1 MADKKNVPLPD
12 SEDAYEELKVITD
25 AAQAGKLSPWSPAVT
40 KLLTAYGIN
49 VTRKKGMKVEAT
61 LFFPETKPTSM
72 AIGIRHMK
80 EDGSYAE
87 DMFLFE
93 KGVGLTKLYKGD
105 QERLMP
111 EYKGTHHAQPN
122 IALHEA
128 LPDIQ
133 KELDAI
139 KKSVTLQSILDGIN
153 MADIYTESSLHAA
166 IEAQTREQQQ
176 EVHNL
181 HIAHPQ
187 APIELLSRAVT
198 AEITKKRAV
207 VREKYFASERLYEA
221 KKKQIEQL
229 YSDPQGV
236 TDNLSVLNDLF
247 GKQQPKED

>member
-1 MADKKNVPLPD
+1 MSKQELQPIPN
-12 SEDAYEELKVITD
+12 SEDAYEELKIITD
-25 AAQAGKLSPWSPAVT
+25 AAQAGTLSPWSPAVT

-61 LFFPETKPTSM
+61 LSFPESKANTM

-80 EDGSYAE
+80 EDGSFAE

-93 KGVGLTKLYKGD
+93 KGVGLTKLYKGK
-105 QERLMP
+105 QEKLMP
-111 EYKGTHHAQPN
+111 EYKGTHHAEPG
-122 IALHEA
+122 IVLHEA

-153 MADIYTESSLHAA
+153 MSDIYTEANLHAA

-176 EVHNL
+176 QVHNL
-181 HIAHPQ
+181 QIAHPQ
-187 APIELLSRAVT
+187 APVQLLSQAVT

-229 YSDPQGV
+229 YPDPKYAEE
-236 TDNLSVLNDLF
+236 NLAVLNELF
-247 GKQQPKED
+247 GKK

>member
-1 MADKKNVPLPD
+1 MTDKKTVPLSG
-12 SEDAYEELKVITD
+12 SEGAYDELKIITD

-61 LFFPETKPTSM
+61 LSFPESKPNSM

-122 IALHEA
+122 IVLQEA

-153 MADIYTESSLHAA
+153 MADVYTEAMLNSA

-176 EVHNL
+176 AVHNL

-187 APIELLSRAVT
+187 APVEQISRAVT
-198 AEITKKRAV
+198 TEITKKRAV

-221 KKKQIEQL
+221 KKKQVEQL
-229 YSDPQGV
+229 YSDPQDV
-236 TDNLSVLNDLF
+236 ADNLSVLNELF
-247 GKQQPKED
+247 GKQQP

>member
-1 MADKKNVPLPD
+1 MADKKNVLLPD
-12 SEDAYEELKVITD
+12 SEEAYEELKIITD
-25 AAQAGKLSPWSPAVT
+25 AAQAGTLSPWSPAVT

-49 VTRKKGMKVEAT
+49 VTRKKGMKVEVT
-61 LFFPETKPTSM
+61 LSFPESKPNSM

-80 EDGSYAE
+80 EDGSFAE

-93 KGVGLTKLYKGD
+93 KGVGLTKLYRGE

-111 EYKGTHHAQPN
+111 EYEGTHHGQPS
-122 IALHEA
+122 IALQEA

-153 MADIYTESSLHAA
+153 MADVYTEASLHAA

-181 HIAHPQ
+181 QIAHPQ
-187 APIELLSRAVT
+187 APVELLSRAVT

-229 YSDPQGV
+229 YPDPQEAAAS
-236 TDNLSVLNDLF
+236 LSVLNDLF
-247 GKQQPKED
+247 GKQ

>member
-1 MADKKNVPLPD
+1 MSNKKSLLLPN
-12 SEDAYEELKVITD
+12 SEAAYEELKIITD
-25 AAQAGKLSPWSPAVT
+25 AAQAGKLSPWSPAII

-49 VTRKKGMKVEAT
+49 VTRKKGVKVEAT
-61 LFFPETKPTSM
+61 LSFPKSRPNSM

-80 EDGSYAE
+80 ENGQFAE

-93 KGVGLTKLYKGD
+93 KDIGLTKLYRGE

-111 EYKGTHHAQPN
+111 EYQGTHHAEPAIVLQ
-122 IALHEA
+122 EA

-139 KKSVTLQSILDGIN
+139 KKSISLQSILDGIN
-153 MADIYTESSLHAA
+153 MSDVYTESSLKAA
-166 IEAQTREQQQ
+166 IDAQTREQLQ

-181 HIAHPQ
+181 RIAHPQ
-187 APIELLSRAVT
+187 APVELLSKAVT
-198 AEITKKRAV
+198 SEITKKRAA

-229 YSDPQGV
+229 YDDSDDKKQA
-236 TDNLSVLNDLF
+236 LAVLNELF
-247 GKQQPKED
+247 GK